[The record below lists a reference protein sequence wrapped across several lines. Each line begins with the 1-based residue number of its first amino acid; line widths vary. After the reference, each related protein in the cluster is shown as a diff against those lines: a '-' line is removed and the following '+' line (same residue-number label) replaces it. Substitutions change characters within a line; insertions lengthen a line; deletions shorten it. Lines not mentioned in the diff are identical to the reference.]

1 MSKSQRG
8 GCALFWRRFCSLPY
22 FNVWTAVRPLC
33 SGTNDALVR
42 ILIVCRSFLP
52 LPCRPPAAARVRV
65 IVAGECLHQIGGQRF
80 LSGWLHAPFPSQSHF
95 HRHLINPMGQTHRS
109 FIETSISRHPRNLI
123 N

>member
-1 MSKSQRG
+1 MRIILK
-8 GCALFWRRFCSLPY
+8 RFCSLPY
-22 FNVWTAVRPLC
+22 FNVWTTGLPFC
-33 SGTNDALVR
+33 SGTSDALVR
-42 ILIVCRSFLP
+42 ILIVCRSFLA

-65 IVAGECLHQIGGQRF
+65 IVAGECVHQIGGQRF
-80 LSGWLHAPFPSQSHF
+80 LSGWLHAPFRSQSHC